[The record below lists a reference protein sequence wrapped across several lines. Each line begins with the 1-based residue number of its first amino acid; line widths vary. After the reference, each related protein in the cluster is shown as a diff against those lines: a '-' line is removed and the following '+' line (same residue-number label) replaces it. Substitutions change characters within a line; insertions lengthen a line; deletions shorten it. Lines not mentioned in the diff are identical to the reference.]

1 MSKLSMYFGSIS
13 YGLSYGHER
22 ISFYY
27 VPRSDAKCIVNAKRY
42 SVADMRI
49 L

>member
-1 MSKLSMYFGSIS
+1 MYFGSLS
-13 YGLSYGHER
+13 YGLSYGQDR

-27 VPRSDAKCIVNAKRY
+27 VPRLDARGIISPRIKPGNFT
-42 SVADMRI
+42 ADMRI